1 MAKAVPQRQ
10 PRPVQIIFFFVA
22 DFRRF
27 RDFGEPEKPFFEI
40 ILLDFS
46 EIREYYIHEY
56 DFVPDFTSRMEILF
70 HSCNVS
76 ASSESADDGSSS
88 E

>member
-22 DFRRF
+22 DFRRL

-40 ILLDFS
+40 ILLGVPGCS
-46 EIREYYIHEY
+46 QVRLRLYVQHEN
-56 DFVPDFTSRMEILF
+56 FISFL
-70 HSCNVS
+70 
-76 ASSESADDGSSS
+76 
-88 E
+88 